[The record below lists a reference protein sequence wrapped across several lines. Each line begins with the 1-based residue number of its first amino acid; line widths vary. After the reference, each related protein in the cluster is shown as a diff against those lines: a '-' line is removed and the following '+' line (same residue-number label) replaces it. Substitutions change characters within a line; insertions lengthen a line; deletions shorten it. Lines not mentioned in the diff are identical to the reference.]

1 MYPSITVT
9 TSEQPEP
16 QTYQVC
22 SFDLMEAEELYDKA
36 KRKPGTMGIR
46 LICAYIHVTGESP
59 ATLAQVKAWA
69 KDKEV
74 WAEDAETPDPTQ
86 PDLSEDSLPS

>member
-9 TSEQPEP
+9 TSDSAETV
-16 QTYQVC
+16 TYQIC
-22 SFDLMEAEELYDKA
+22 PAELMEAEELYDKA

-46 LICAYIHVTGESP
+46 LICAYIHSTGESP
-59 ATLAQVKAWA
+59 STLAQVKTWA

-86 PDLSEDSLPS
+86 PDLSADS

>member
-9 TSEQPEP
+9 TSDSTEAI
-16 QTYQVC
+16 TYQIC
-22 SFDLMEAEELYDKA
+22 SADLMEAEELYEKA

-46 LICAYIHVTGESP
+46 LICAYIHATGESP
-59 ATLAQVKAWA
+59 STLAQVKTWA
-69 KDKEV
+69 KEKAV

-86 PDLSEDSLPS
+86 PDLSADS

>member
-9 TSEQPEP
+9 TSDSAESA
-16 QTYQVC
+16 TYQIC
-22 SFDLMEAEELYDKA
+22 SADLMEAEELYDKA

-46 LICAYIHVTGESP
+46 LICAYIHSTGESP
-59 ATLAQVKAWA
+59 VNLAQVKAWA

-86 PDLSEDSLPS
+86 PDQSGDS

>member
-1 MYPSITVT
+1 MYPRISVQTADMLD
-9 TSEQPEP
+9 P
-16 QTYQVC
+16 QIFDVC

-59 ATLAQVKAWA
+59 STLAQVKTWA
-69 KDKEV
+69 KEKAV

-86 PDLSEDSLPS
+86 PEVSEDSSPS

>member
-9 TSEQPEP
+9 TSDSPEAV
-16 QTYQVC
+16 TYAIC
-22 SFDLMEAEELYDKA
+22 SADLMEAEELYDKA

-46 LICAYIHVTGESP
+46 LICAYIHSTGESP
-59 ATLAQVKAWA
+59 VNLAQVKTWA

-86 PDLSEDSLPS
+86 AAQSVDS

>member
-1 MYPSITVT
+1 MYPSITVQ
-9 TSEQPEP
+9 TSDMTEA
-16 QTYQVC
+16 QTYQIC
-22 SFDLMEAEELYDKA
+22 SADLMEAEELYDKA

-59 ATLAQVKAWA
+59 ITLAQVKTWA
-69 KDKEV
+69 KEKAV

-86 PDLSEDSLPS
+86 QAPSEDS

>member
-9 TSEQPEP
+9 TSDSPESA
-16 QTYQVC
+16 TYQIC
-22 SFDLMEAEELYDKA
+22 SADLMEAEELYDKA

-59 ATLAQVKAWA
+59 STLAQVKTWA
-69 KDKEV
+69 KEKAV

-86 PDLSEDSLPS
+86 AAQSVDS

>member
-9 TSEQPEP
+9 TSDSPEAV
-16 QTYQVC
+16 TYHIC
-22 SFDLMEAEELYDKA
+22 SADLMEAEELYDKA

-46 LICAYIHVTGESP
+46 LICAYIHANGESP

-69 KDKEV
+69 KDKAV
-74 WAEDAETPDPTQ
+74 WAEDAETPDPTL
-86 PDLSEDSLPS
+86 PDQSGDSSPN

>member
-9 TSEQPEP
+9 TSDMPEA
-16 QTYQVC
+16 QTYQIC
-22 SFDLMEAEELYDKA
+22 SADLMEAEELYDKA

-59 ATLAQVKAWA
+59 ITLAQVKTWA
-69 KDKEV
+69 KEKAV

-86 PDLSEDSLPS
+86 PDQSGDS

>member
-1 MYPSITVT
+1 MYPSINVT
-9 TSEQPEP
+9 TSDSPEAVI
-16 QTYQVC
+16 YQIC
-22 SFDLMEAEELYDKA
+22 SADLMEAEEIYDKA

-59 ATLAQVKAWA
+59 VNLAQVKAWA
-69 KDKEV
+69 KEKEV

-86 PDLSEDSLPS
+86 PDQSGDSSPN

>member
-9 TSEQPEP
+9 TSDMPEAK
-16 QTYQVC
+16 TYPIC
-22 SFDLMEAEELYDKA
+22 SADLMEAEELYDKA

-59 ATLAQVKAWA
+59 ITLAQVKTWA
-69 KDKEV
+69 KDKAV

-86 PDLSEDSLPS
+86 PDQSEDSSPS

>member
-1 MYPSITVT
+1 MYPSITVQ
-9 TSEQPEP
+9 TSDMTEA
-16 QTYQVC
+16 QTYQIC
-22 SFDLMEAEELYDKA
+22 SADLMEAEELYDKA

-59 ATLAQVKAWA
+59 ITLTQVKTWA
-69 KDKEV
+69 KEKAV

-86 PDLSEDSLPS
+86 EAPSEDS

>member
-9 TSEQPEP
+9 TSDSPEAI
-16 QTYQVC
+16 TYQIC
-22 SFDLMEAEELYDKA
+22 SADLMEAEELYDKA

-46 LICAYIHVTGESP
+46 LICAYIHANGESP
-59 ATLAQVKAWA
+59 ITLAQVKAWA
-69 KDKEV
+69 KEKAV

-86 PDLSEDSLPS
+86 SDLSADS

>member
-9 TSEQPEP
+9 TSDSPEAI
-16 QTYQVC
+16 TYQIC
-22 SFDLMEAEELYDKA
+22 SADLMEAEELYDRA

-46 LICAYIHVTGESP
+46 LICAYIHSTGESP
-59 ATLAQVKAWA
+59 TTLAQVKAWA
-69 KDKEV
+69 KEKAV

-86 PDLSEDSLPS
+86 PDQSGDS

>member
-9 TSEQPEP
+9 TSDSSEAI
-16 QTYQVC
+16 TYQIC
-22 SFDLMEAEELYDKA
+22 SADLMEAEELYDKA

-46 LICAYIHVTGESP
+46 LICAYIHSTGESP
-59 ATLAQVKAWA
+59 STLAQVKAWA

-74 WAEDAETPDPTQ
+74 WAEDAETPDPTL
-86 PDLSEDSLPS
+86 PDLSADS

>member
-9 TSEQPEP
+9 TSDSPEAV
-16 QTYQVC
+16 TYQIC
-22 SFDLMEAEELYDKA
+22 SADLMEAEELYDRA

-46 LICAYIHVTGESP
+46 LICAYIHSTGESP
-59 ATLAQVKAWA
+59 TTLAQVKAWA
-69 KDKEV
+69 KDKAV

-86 PDLSEDSLPS
+86 PDPSEDS